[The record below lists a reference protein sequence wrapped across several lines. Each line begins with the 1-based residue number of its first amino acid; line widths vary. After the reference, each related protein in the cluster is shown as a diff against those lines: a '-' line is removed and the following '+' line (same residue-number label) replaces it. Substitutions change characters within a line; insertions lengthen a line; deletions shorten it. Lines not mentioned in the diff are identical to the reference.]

1 MRYIANFVRNF
12 FRKADLLLL
21 LLCIV
26 TTAFGCLIIASATN
40 VSASGSTRYLMVQIA
55 STCIGVVFYA
65 LFSSIDTDFFSE
77 HRRAMIFLCF
87 TLLLMLIP
95 FGTDNGTGNKSWIPI
110 PIIGIH
116 VQPAEVCK
124 LPLVLILASI
134 MASHQ
139 NRPSH
144 IFSVM
149 HIGLVVA
156 ALVGL
161 NLVVSKD
168 LGVSLIFIF
177 IFLVMAFAGGV
188 SIIWFL
194 CGFGA
199 LVAAAPIIWPLLG
212 NYQRNRILMILDPS
226 IDPNGLTVRYHTV
239 RSLRSLTGGGLLGQ
253 GLFNG
258 NRTQTPDA
266 LFAQHTDFI
275 FSAIGEEMGYIGC
288 LLVLVLLFSIIA
300 RIVWVGTRSQ
310 DYMRRMVCFGCA
322 AALIFQVVINVGM
335 CMGILPVIGLTLP
348 FISYGGS
355 SIISLYAMMG
365 LVSGVYAKPAPTSQE
380 RYIRPY
386 RL

>member
-12 FRKADLLLL
+12 FKKADLLLL

-77 HRRAMIFLCF
+77 RRRAMIFLCF

-365 LVSGVYAKPAPTSQE
+365 LVSGVYAKPAPASQE

>member
-55 STCIGVVFYA
+55 STCIGIVFYA

-365 LVSGVYAKPAPTSQE
+365 LVSGVYAKPAPASQE

>member
-21 LLCIV
+21 LLCTV
-26 TTAFGCLIIASATN
+26 TTAFGCLIIASTTN
-40 VSASGSTRYLMVQIA
+40 VSASGPTRYLLVQIA
-55 STCIGVVFYA
+55 STFIGIVFYA
-65 LFSSIDTDFFSE
+65 FFSSIDTDFFSE
-77 HRRAMIFLCF
+77 RRRAMIFLCF
-87 TLLLMLIP
+87 ALLLLLIP

-124 LPLVLILASI
+124 LPLVLILASV

-139 NRPSH
+139 NHPSH

-149 HIGLVVA
+149 HIGLIVV

-161 NLVVSKD
+161 NLVVSND

-188 SIIWFL
+188 SLFWFL
-194 CGFGA
+194 GGIGA
-199 LVAAAPIIWPLLG
+199 LVVAAPVIWSHLG
-212 NYQRNRILMILDPS
+212 NYQRSRIEVIFNPNL
-226 IDPNGLTVRYHTV
+226 DPNGLNVRYHTV

-288 LLVLVLLFSIIA
+288 LLVLTLLFLIIA

-365 LVSGVYAKPAPTSQE
+365 LVSGIYAKPAPTSQE

>member
-1 MRYIANFVRNF
+1 MRYIANFIRNF
-12 FRKADLLLL
+12 FKKADLLLL
-21 LLCIV
+21 LLCLV
-26 TTAFGCLIIASATN
+26 TTAFGCLVIASATN
-40 VSASGSTRYLMVQIA
+40 VSNSGFTRYVFIQVVA
-55 STCIGVVFYA
+55 TFIGIGFYA

-77 HRRAMIFLCF
+77 RRRAMIFLCF
-87 TLLLMLIP
+87 TLILLLIP

-110 PIIGIH
+110 PVIGIH

-144 IFSVM
+144 ILSVM
-149 HIGLVVA
+149 HIGLVAA

-161 NLVVSKD
+161 NLVVSND

-188 SIIWFL
+188 SLFWFL
-194 CGFGA
+194 GGIGA
-199 LVAAAPIIWPLLG
+199 LVVAAPVIWSLLG
-212 NYQRNRILMILDPS
+212 NYQRSRIEVIFNPDL
-226 IDPNGLTVRYHTV
+226 DPNGLNVRYHTV

-275 FSAIGEEMGYIGC
+275 FSAIGEELGYIGC
-288 LLVLVLLFSIIA
+288 LLVLVLLFLIIA

-365 LVSGVYAKPAPTSQE
+365 LVSGIYAKPAPTSQE

>member
-1 MRYIANFVRNF
+1 MRYIVGFVRNF
-12 FRKADLLLL
+12 FKRADLLLL
-21 LLCIV
+21 LLCLV
-26 TTAFGCLIIASATN
+26 TTAFGCLVIASTTN
-40 VSASGSTRYLMVQIA
+40 VSSNGFTRYVIVQA
-55 STCIGVVFYA
+55 VATFIGIGCYA

-77 HRRAMIFLCF
+77 HRRTLIFLCF
-87 TLLLMLIP
+87 MMILMLIP
-95 FGTDNGTGNKSWIPI
+95 FGTDNGSGNKSWIPV
-110 PIIGIH
+110 PIIGIY

-124 LPLVLILASI
+124 IPLVLILASI

-139 NRPSH
+139 NRPSN
-144 IFSVM
+144 IFSVL
-149 HIGLVVA
+149 HLGIVA
-156 ALVGL
+156 GALVIANIL
-161 NLVVSKD
+161 ISKD
-168 LGVSLIFIF
+168 LGVSLIFVF

-199 LVAAAPIIWPLLG
+199 IGAAAPIIWPLLG
-212 NYQRNRILMILDPS
+212 DYQRNRILMILDPS
-226 IDPNGLTVRYHTV
+226 IDPNGLGVRYHTV

-275 FSAIGEEMGYIGC
+275 FSAIGEELGYIGC
-288 LLVLVLLFSIIA
+288 LLVIVLLFLIIA
-300 RIVWVGTRSQ
+300 RIIWVGTRSQ
-310 DYMRRMVCFGCA
+310 DYMRRLVCFGCA
-322 AALIFQVVINVGM
+322 AALIFQVVINIGM
-335 CMGILPVIGLTLP
+335 CMGVLPVIGLTLP

>member
-40 VSASGSTRYLMVQIA
+40 VSASGSTRYLLVQIA
-55 STCIGVVFYA
+55 STCIGIVFYA

-77 HRRAMIFLCF
+77 RRRAMIFLCF

-226 IDPNGLTVRYHTV
+226 IDPNGLNVRYHTV

-288 LLVLVLLFSIIA
+288 LLVLVLLFLIIA

>member
-1 MRYIANFVRNF
+1 MRYITQFVRNF
-12 FRKADLLLL
+12 FRKADLILL
-21 LLCIV
+21 LLCLI
-26 TTAFGCLIIASATN
+26 TTAFGCLVIASTTN
-40 VSASGSTRYLMVQIA
+40 VSNSGFVRYVFIQVVA
-55 STCIGVVFYA
+55 TGIGVVFYA
-65 LFSSIDTDFFSE
+65 IFSSIDTDFFSE
-77 HRRAMIFLCF
+77 HRRALILFSFFLI
-87 TLLLMLIP
+87 LMLIP

-124 LPLVLILASI
+124 IPFVLIIASI

-144 IFSVM
+144 IISVA
-149 HIGLVVA
+149 HPIIVTILLLA
-156 ALVGL
+156 L
-161 NLVVSKD
+161 NLVISRD
-168 LGVSLIFIF
+168 LGVSLIFAF
-177 IFLVMAFAGGV
+177 ILAVMLFSGGI
-188 SIIWFL
+188 SWFWIL
-194 CGFGA
+194 GILG
-199 LVAAAPIIWPLLG
+199 AAAAAIPIGWSLLG
-212 NYQRNRILMILDPS
+212 DYQRYRIQVLFDPSLDPS
-226 IDPNGLTVRYHTV
+226 GLGPRYHTV
-239 RSLRSLTGGGLLGQ
+239 RSIRSLTGGGLLGQ

-275 FSAIGEEMGYIGC
+275 FSAIGEELGFIGC
-288 LLVLVLLFSIIA
+288 LLVLTLLFLIVA
-300 RIVWVGTRSQ
+300 RILWVGTRSQ
-310 DYMRRMVCFGCA
+310 DYLRRMVCFGCA

-335 CMGILPVIGLTLP
+335 CMGLLPVIGLTLP

-365 LVSGVYAKPAPTSQE
+365 LVSGIYAKPAPASQE